1 MVELLTDNNIG
12 VTTKGLNQAKKKKFE
27 KLGKHFKMK
36 IKCIMS
42 ETKEPIGNGVGPILE
57 MIDVIKVLRRES
69 KSFQLEEKSLEISA
83 EYAWKIKEQLRTEQ
97 YERDLMNLRENYIT
111 PTKFHRNNI
120 MTSDDRM
127 L

>member
-1 MVELLTDNNIG
+1 MESSLKIIDSA
-12 VTTKGLNQAKKKKFE
+12 LN
-27 KLGKHFKMK
+27 
-36 IKCIMS
+36 
-42 ETKEPIGNGVGPILE
+42 
-57 MIDVIKVLRRES
+57 
-69 KSFQLEEKSLEISA
+69 SLEISA

-111 PTKFHRNNI
+111 PTKFHRNNL